1 MGNSLVMQGMNKAH
15 ETGNLRCRKR
25 NVNQSFRNSVI
36 KFELSRH
43 VRNTLYMD
51 EKKNEKPV
59 YQNYILRLIKGSK
72 VFFVV

>member
-36 KFELSRH
+36 KFELSCH